1 MKAALVLVALAA
13 CGFDGL
19 PPLIDAPEF
28 DAAENDAAEIDA
40 GDGPSSDA
48 SDAPDAWI
56 PDGLPPDAPPID
68 ASDASP
74 IDAPLIDA
82 PLIDAPLIDAP
93 SCLGQIRCTADTAEQ
108 CNASG
113 QWVALPACTNYCA
126 VGGCISP
133 PSCSSIGNCAGGSCC
148 QGRYVPGGTYFRSY
162 DGVSNLD
169 MTHPATISPF
179 VLERF
184 EVSVNRFRRFVATYP
199 GSLPAAGAGRNL
211 HVAADPGWDVAWTAA
226 MPATKS
232 ALEAA
237 VTTCAG
243 ATYTVTTSASDD
255 LPVNCVTWYLAQ
267 AFCIWD
273 GGRLPSEAEWN
284 LAAAGAAE
292 QRVYPWSSPPT
303 STAIDATRATYA
315 SAGPAPVGAR
325 PAGAGRWGHLDLAG
339 NVSEWLADWYRT
351 PYATTG
357 CDDCQDLTVAIAR
370 AVRGGYYGSSS
381 GAVTASQR
389 SSTAPTTASSA
400 TGFRCL
406 HDR

>member
-1 MKAALVLVALAA
+1 MRAALALAWATVTA
-13 CGFDGL
+13 CDFGGL
-19 PPLIDAPEF
+19 PPLV
-28 DAAENDAAEIDA
+28 DAAEPDAAEPDA
-40 GDGPSSDA
+40 VEPDAADA
-48 SDAPDAWI
+48 SSS
-56 PDGLPPDAPPID
+56 PPDAV
-68 ASDASP
+68 
-74 IDAPLIDA
+74 DAPAQPPDA
-82 PLIDAPLIDAP
+82 VDALALPPDAP
-93 SCLGQIRCTADTAEQ
+93 SCLGQVRCSGDTAEQ

-148 QGRYVPGGTYFRSY
+148 QGRYLPGGTYFRSY
-162 DGVSNLD
+162 DGVGNLD

-184 EVSVNRFRRFVATYP
+184 EVSVSRFRRFVATYP
-199 GSLPAAGAGRNL
+199 GSLPTAGAGRNP
-211 HVAADPGWDVAWTAA
+211 HVVADPGWDSAWTMA

-237 VTTCAG
+237 VTSCAG
-243 ATYTVTTSASDD
+243 ATYTISTGANDE
-255 LPVNCVTWYLAQ
+255 LPVNCVTWHLAQ

-284 LAAAGAAE
+284 LAAAGAEE

-303 STAIDATRATYA
+303 SVAIDVTRATYA
-315 SAGPAPVGAR
+315 SAGPAPVGSR
-325 PAGAGRWGHLDLAG
+325 PAGAGRWGQLDLAG
-339 NVSEWLADWYRT
+339 NLSEWLADWYRT
-351 PYATTG
+351 PYATSS
-357 CDDCQDLTVAIAR
+357 CNDCQDLTAATAR
-370 AVRGGYYGSSS
+370 VVRGGYYGSSG

-389 SSTAPTTASSA
+389 SSTAPGSANSA